1 MTRPSLHLRLALA
14 GAVAVVVA
22 LAFTSAAL
30 TTLFA
35 AHVQRRAE
43 AELSVQLDQVVA
55 GLGRD
60 AQGALGLETP
70 PTDPRFEQPLSGLY
84 WQVDTGTAVLRSRSL
99 WDYVLPLPPDE
110 LPDGQIHTHILPDP
124 SDGALLTLERIV
136 TLPDRLGGGVSRVAV
151 ALTTADLEEARRA
164 FLRDLLPYNAI
175 LAAALI
181 AAGWAQ
187 LFIGLRPLATIGERV
202 AAVRSGKQNRM
213 GEDFPKEVAPL
224 VAEVDALIAAREDE
238 LDRARRRAADLAHGF
253 KTPLQALL
261 GEADRLRESGQ
272 DGAAHSI
279 EEIAAAMSRHVD
291 RELTRTRL
299 AGRSRAAKTRVG
311 PVIERVV
318 SVVSRTPQG
327 AELSWQIDANGA
339 PLAAIDSDDLTE
351 ALGAIVENASRHAK
365 SHVTIRARDLGA
377 QIEIAVEDDG
387 PGIEPSRIDEMRK
400 RGARADQ
407 GGHGLGLSISAEI
420 AEAVGGALELEN
432 IAPGLRVRL
441 LLPAV
446 LG

>member
-1 MTRPSLHLRLALA
+1 
-14 GAVAVVVA
+14 
-22 LAFTSAAL
+22 
-30 TTLFA
+30 
-35 AHVQRRAE
+35 
-43 AELSVQLDQVVA
+43 
-55 GLGRD
+55 
-60 AQGALGLETP
+60 
-70 PTDPRFEQPLSGLY
+70 
-84 WQVDTGTAVLRSRSL
+84 
-99 WDYVLPLPPDE
+99 
-110 LPDGQIHTHILPDP
+110 
-124 SDGALLTLERIV
+124 
-136 TLPDRLGGGVSRVAV
+136 
-151 ALTTADLEEARRA
+151 LEEARRA

-272 DGAAHSI
+272 DGAARSI

-339 PLAAIDSDDLTE
+339 PLAAIDAGDLTE

-377 QIEIAVEDDG
+377 QVEITVEDDG

>member
-1 MTRPSLHLRLALA
+1 MTRPSLRLRLALA

-60 AQGALGLETP
+60 AQGLLGLETP

-99 WDYVLPLPPDE
+99 WDYVLPLPPDA

-124 SDGALLTLERIV
+124 SGGALLTLERIV
-136 TLPDRLGGGVSRVAV
+136 TLPDSLGGGVSRVAV
-151 ALTTADLEEARRA
+151 ALTTADLDEARRA

-175 LAAALI
+175 LAVALI

-224 VAEVDALIAAREDE
+224 VAEVDALIAAREAE
-238 LDRARRRAADLAHGF
+238 LERARRRAADLAHGF

-261 GEADRLRESGQ
+261 GEADRLRQTGQ
-272 DGAAHSI
+272 HNAARSI

-291 RELTRTRL
+291 HELTRTRL
-299 AGRSRAAKTRVG
+299 AGRSRAAKTQVS

-327 AELSWQIDANGA
+327 AELSWQIDASGA
-339 PLAAIDSDDLTE
+339 PLAAIDADDLTE
-351 ALGAIVENASRHAK
+351 ALGAIVENASRHAT
-365 SHVTIRARDLGA
+365 SRVTIRARDLGA
-377 QIEIAVEDDG
+377 QVEITVEDDG

-407 GGHGLGLSISAEI
+407 SGHGLGLSISAEI